1 MASVAVEVP
10 PRARTSPTIG
20 DRGTYICPA
29 GKELTS
35 TGTLVN
41 DGTTPL
47 YRASKYNCEAGEL
60 KPRCYPK
67 TPARAS
73 PTGRPPRA
81 TDTAIFIQLQSSWAV
96 LTKLGKRVVTR
107 G

>member
-47 YRASKYNCEAGEL
+47 YRASKYNCDAGEL
-60 KPRCYPK
+60 EPVVIRRRRPAHRQPVVRHARR
-67 TPARAS
+67 TPQ
-73 PTGRPPRA
+73 
-81 TDTAIFIQLQSSWAV
+81 FSSNYNR
-96 LTKLGKRVVTR
+96 LGPC
-107 G
+107 